1 MRNRVMRL
9 VNRIFSR
16 SKREQRAP
24 EPEARAETPAQR
36 PVLKVFSPEGN
47 CDGCRYRR
55 PGPGNAGDAGRQKSE
70 PICSIRGFEIHEPR
84 NTYCKNFNAEDA
96 SPFGAVYS
104 ILGEHGGTA
113 AAWLDLAA
121 PYAGPATCCI
131 CGEKSEPGV
140 RVQLPEDEV
149 ECCGPE
155 HYLEWWSDYQRRRLD
170 YFKKL
175 GEKAYSDMYDVAPF
189 SSATAP
195 YSNAK
200 EAFYSAISTA
210 RDLEWVEEQ
219 RALEQRLEHIKNMF
233 RSQFK

>member
-1 MRNRVMRL
+1 MGNRVLRL

-16 SKREQRAP
+16 SKREQRTT
-24 EPEARAETPAQR
+24 EPETRSETQAQR
-36 PVLKVFSPEGN
+36 PVLKVFSPAGN
-47 CDGCRYRR
+47 CAECRYRR
-55 PGPGNAGDAGRQKSE
+55 PRPADADDAGRQNGE
-70 PICSIRGFEIHEPR
+70 DICSIRGFEIHQPR

-104 ILGEHGGTA
+104 IPGEHGSPA
-113 AAWLDLAA
+113 APWLDLAA
-121 PYAGPATCCI
+121 PYAGQATCCI
-131 CGEKSEPGV
+131 CGEKSETGV
-140 RVQLPEDEV
+140 RVKLPEDEV

-155 HYLEWWSDYQRRRLD
+155 HYLEWWTDYQIRRLD

-195 YSNAK
+195 YSDAK

-210 RDLEWVEEQ
+210 RDLEWIEEQ
-219 RALEQRLEHIKNMF
+219 RALEQRLEHIKNVF
-233 RSQFK
+233 RSQFR